1 MNIYDISQEVFD
13 CTVFPGDPHPDRI
26 IASSIDK
33 GDLYNLT
40 SFHMCAHNGT
50 HIDAPYHFINEGKTI
65 DKLDLNKLVGPCYVY
80 FKDGELGAKEA
91 ERVIKEA
98 ENIDKSCAERLLFKG
113 KTTVTEQAAEVFAS
127 HNVLLVGNESQTVG
141 PENAPMKVHLILLAK
156 DVVLLEGIRLEKV
169 PEGRYILSA
178 VPLNLGGAD
187 GAPCRA
193 VLMDMEHDDL

>member
-1 MNIYDISQEVFD
+1 MHFFSPRAYETF
-13 CTVFPGDPHPDRI
+13 
-26 IASSIDK
+26 
-33 GDLYNLT
+33 GDLHLNVTPLVHNRVAVKMPKLSLRET
-40 SFHMCAHNGT
+40 LRCRQFESFHMCAHNGT

-127 HNVLLVGNESQTVG
+127 HNVLLVGNES
-141 PENAPMKVHLILLAK
+141 HLDTNSIGLEYSCTNGTWYLA
-156 DVVLLEGIRLEKV
+156 EITWE
-169 PEGRYILSA
+169 
-178 VPLNLGGAD
+178 
-187 GAPCRA
+187 
-193 VLMDMEHDDL
+193 